1 MTISAPGFYAPQGRY
16 LRLRPADPELNGKI
30 ERFEYQGHRF
40 TNFEMEGSALG
51 GIVAVAG
58 ARGDDHLYGDSPA
71 RRGRHGALITVRL
84 LIR

>member
-40 TNFEMEGSALG
+40 TNCEM
-51 GIVAVAG
+51 
-58 ARGDDHLYGDSPA
+58 
-71 RRGRHGALITVRL
+71 
-84 LIR
+84 